1 MNLETLSRPV
11 ARGAAWKRA
20 ACAALAATLT
30 LFTFTACGGSDD
42 DDEVVVD
49 RGPTTIEIQ
58 AKLNGLYWDP
68 GQSRLYLTGDDANAI
83 RAWDDKKDFPVFADL
98 PAMGAGE
105 RTTLGQ
111 LTRDAA
117 GTLYTTRFGFS
128 AYGAVVAVPE
138 SRVARNLDGL
148 DVTRRRIGIIAAP
161 DGTLIDGWFAGPGSV
176 GHVSEVTLDGAGGA
190 SERELITGLGK
201 PTGLAL
207 VGDWLYVSDQFSG
220 ELRRYSLADLRARA
234 TPAQPEDGELFIA
247 FTPSDSLDLM
257 VAATDGTLYFGG
269 GGTLYQVGPAVG
281 QSKKLAEGWPGIL
294 GVALDAA
301 NKRLFAAVKAEV
313 ADGPASIR
321 IVPLD

>member
-1 MNLETLSRPV
+1 MNLDTLSLPA
-11 ARGAAWKRA
+11 ARGAAWTRA

-42 DDEVVVD
+42 ETDTVD

-68 GQSRLYLTGDDANAI
+68 GQSRLYLTDDDANAI
-83 RAWDDKKDFPVFADL
+83 RAWDGEKAFPVFADL
-98 PAMGAGE
+98 PPMGDGE

-111 LTRDAA
+111 LTRDGA
-117 GTLYTTRFGFS
+117 GTFYTTRFGFS

-148 DVTRRRIGIIAAP
+148 DVTRRRIGIIATP
-161 DGTLIDGWFAGPGSV
+161 DGTLIDGWFEGPASV

-220 ELRRYSLADLRARA
+220 ELRRYSLADLRARD
-234 TPAQPEDGELFIA
+234 TPAQPDDGELFIA

-281 QSKKLAEGWPGIL
+281 QSKKLAEGWPGIF

-301 NKRLFAAVKAEV
+301 NKRLFAAVKAEA